1 MSWVVLLLY
10 EPGKVKEI
18 TGNIARYKF
27 ILEQGDKMFW
37 VISEWIVDISD
48 ELYIMQLVRFELYLQ
63 ANLCTIVKISIISF
77 HFILLADGIW
87 K

>member
-1 MSWVVLLLY
+1 MY

-18 TGNIARYKF
+18 TGNISRYKF